1 MQTREGTT
9 YKVLGEAQ
17 IADLNFLFFCIPGL
31 NISIQSHRNTQV
43 LW

>member
-17 IADLNFLFFCIPGL
+17 IADLISSFFVFQG
-31 NISIQSHRNTQV
+31 
-43 LW
+43 